1 MVLEEHELGE
11 GTIETTVMNGIPTS
25 LRGRYLSYRTLVGLS
40 HDSATLSQIH
50 KTISALKL
58 TEHERGIRIFL
69 CQCLINSQLHCHT
82 IIDWDSALLITF
94 SVNIFNY

>member
-25 LRGRYLSYRTLVGLS
+25 LRWRYLSYRTLVGLS

-50 KTISALKL
+50 ETISALKL
-58 TEHERGIRIFL
+58 TEHEQGIRIFYVSVGL
-69 CQCLINSQLHCHT
+69 NHSYT
-82 IIDWDSALLITF
+82 ATLLLTGTLL
-94 SVNIFNY
+94 YW